1 MKIKIF
7 AVVCLLAANLFTIS
21 AQKWFTP
28 EAEKQVDALLSQV
41 VEGNYKNNRYPLLRK
56 PLMELPLGSIKPKGW
71 LHEMLVRQKNG
82 ASGQMDVLYP
92 SVMGKRNGWLG
103 GDGDQWERGPYWIDG
118 LLPLAYI
125 LDDDVLKAKVQPWI
139 EWALQSQREDGFFG
153 PEKDYPGEPGLQRDN
168 SQDWW
173 PRMVVLKILQQYY
186 SATNDKRVVAFMT
199 KYFRYQLNTLP
210 QKPLGHWSSWAEF
223 RACDNLQAVY
233 WLYNLTGEDFLL
245 ELGHLLHRQSF
256 SFIDM
261 VDRGDLRRPCTIHCV
276 NLAQGIKEPIIYYQ
290 QDTDRKYIDAVKEG
304 FRDIRRFHGQPQGM
318 YGGDE
323 ALHGNN
329 PTQGSELCSAV
340 ELMYSLE
347 KMVEITGATGI
358 RNSTSL
364 MYSLEKMV
372 EITGFY
378 QYTGST
384 VQMYSLEKMVEI
396 TGDIDFADHLE
407 RIAFN
412 ALPAQISDD
421 FMTKQYFQQPNQV
434 MVTRHRRNFDQDHE
448 GTDLAFGTL
457 TGYPCCFSNMH
468 QGWPK
473 FTQHLWYATP
483 DNGIAAIVYSPS
495 EVTANV
501 GDNVP
506 VVISEDTYYPMD
518 HQITFTI
525 KEVRNKVKQVKFPFH
540 LRVPKWCKQAE
551 IRVNG
556 KMEQTVK
563 GGKIAIVDRIWKRND
578 KIELYLPMEVFTSTW
593 YENAVSIER
602 GPLVYAL
609 KMEENWEKKEFKD
622 SWYGSYY
629 YQVTS
634 SDPWNYGLVD
644 FDRNRMNE
652 VAQVSINS
660 QKQQLDF
667 PWNQENAPVEIKMKA
682 RLIPTWTVYNEMAGP
697 QPFSFCGSAE
707 GGEQEITLIPYGCTT
722 LRISEFPV
730 VGK

>member
-1 MKIKIF
+1 MKIRIF

-261 VDRGDLRRPCTIHCV
+261 VDRGDLRRTCTIHCV

-340 ELMYSLE
+340 EL
-347 KMVEITGATGI
+347 
-358 RNSTSL
+358 
-364 MYSLEKMV
+364 
-372 EITGFY
+372 
-378 QYTGST
+378 
-384 VQMYSLEKMVEI
+384 MYSLEKMVEI

-525 KEVRNKVKQVKFPFH
+525 KKEVRNKVKQVKFPFH